1 MHDTLLQ
8 NISGFALQLE
18 GLSKTVSGPARDRLR
33 EVRRQAEQCLRE
45 AREFVWDLRA
55 PTLEEKDLLA
65 ALREAGEEITTGK
78 PVQFHVTVSGNRRPA
93 SLKLQQQL
101 FRIVQE
107 ATRNAV
113 RHGEATEINMDID
126 YLDPDVL
133 RVQMRDD
140 GHGFDLEEAS
150 RKLGHWG
157 LTTMRERVRQVGG
170 ELKISTA
177 PGHGTQIEIL
187 VPIDSSVN

>member
-1 MHDTLLQ
+1 
-8 NISGFALQLE
+8 
-18 GLSKTVSGPARDRLR
+18 
-33 EVRRQAEQCLRE
+33 
-45 AREFVWDLRA
+45 
-55 PTLEEKDLLA
+55 
-65 ALREAGEEITTGK
+65 
-78 PVQFHVTVSGNRRPA
+78 
-93 SLKLQQQL
+93 
-101 FRIVQE
+101 
-107 ATRNAV
+107 
-113 RHGEATEINMDID
+113 MDID

-157 LTTMRERVRQVGG
+157 LTTMQERVRQVGG

-187 VPIDSSVN
+187 VPINSSVN